1 VQGLFSFFASRGGRC
16 IALALLACTLPA
28 LAHAEEGEVTLMREA
43 CAKAEIPQDQIDAC
57 TKLIDTR
64 RLQGRDLAQAL
75 YQRGLGY
82 AAQTQYKE
90 AVRDFTQALKF
101 APGSTDALYNRGGAY
116 SKLGKWDEALAD
128 FDALLKIVPNDPNT
142 LYARAWVHAQR
153 AEDEAAIADLDQV
166 LTQAPDDQE
175 ALLDRGGLNIRAKR
189 YDAAIKDF
197 SHLLKLDPKAAA
209 AAYNRG
215 RAYYAKQDFKN
226 AAEDFTAA
234 LALRADNPYA
244 ALRLY
249 LAQSHLG
256 KGDAAVLKKGI
267 DALDPTIWPRPLL
280 ELFAGT
286 GTDPALIAGID
297 ELPPKFRLNV
307 LCEAQYYLG
316 ERALLKGDNK
326 AARDYFTAAAAT
338 DASNTTEHIDAKA
351 ALERV
356 K

>member
-1 VQGLFSFFASRGGRC
+1 MRPLFLS
-16 IALALLACTLPA
+16 ALLVLAAAAPTLA
-28 LAHAEEGEVTLMREA
+28 DSSDAEVAQMREA
-43 CAKAEIPQDQIDAC
+43 CAKSEAPQDQIEAC
-57 TKLIDTR
+57 TRLIDTR

-75 YQRGLGY
+75 YQRGLGH
-82 AAQTQYKE
+82 AAMASYKN
-90 AVRDFTQALKF
+90 AVRDFSQALKF

-116 SKLGKWDEALAD
+116 SKLGRWGDALAD
-128 FDALLKIVPNDPNT
+128 FNALLEIVPHDPNT

-153 AEDEAAIADLDQV
+153 GEDEAAIDDLDQV
-166 LTQAPDDQE
+166 IAQAPDDQA
-175 ALLDRGGLNIRAKR
+175 ALLDRGGLNIRAGR
-189 YDAAIKDF
+189 YDSAVKDF
-197 SHLLKLDPKAAA
+197 SHLLALDPKAAA

-215 RAYYAKQDFKN
+215 RAYYASQDFKN
-226 AAEDFTAA
+226 AAEDFA
-234 LALRADNPYA
+234 LALSLRADNPYA

-267 DALDPTIWPRPLL
+267 DKLDPTIWPRPLL

-297 ELPPKFRLNV
+297 ELPPRFRTDV

-316 ERALLKGDNK
+316 ERALLQGDK
-326 AARDYFTAAAAT
+326 DAARDYFTAAAASAAT
-338 DASNTTEHIDAKA
+338 ATTERIDAKA

-356 K
+356 E

>member
-1 VQGLFSFFASRGGRC
+1 MITVVLLLQPISAP
-16 IALALLACTLPA
+16 IALADS
-28 LAHAEEGEVTLMREA
+28 EEAAVTQMRDA
-43 CAKAEIPQDQIDAC
+43 CAKADAPQEQVESC
-57 TKLIDTR
+57 TKYIQTQ

-82 AAQTQYKE
+82 AAQGSYQN
-90 AVRDFTQALKF
+90 AVRDFSQALKF

-116 SKLGKWDEALAD
+116 SKLAQWDAALAD
-128 FDALLKIVPNDPNT
+128 FNALLKIVPNDPNT

-153 AEDEAAIADLDQV
+153 GEDKAAIDDLDQV
-166 LTQAPDDQE
+166 LAEEPDDQE
-175 ALLDRGGLNIRAKR
+175 ALLDRGGLNVRAGR
-189 YDAAIKDF
+189 YDDAVKDF
-197 SHLLKLDPKAAA
+197 GRLLKLDPKAAA

-215 RAYYAKQDFKN
+215 RAYYAKSDFKS
-226 AAEDFTAA
+226 AAEDFA
-234 LALRADNPYA
+234 LALKLRPDNPYA

-249 LAQSHLG
+249 LAQWHLG

-267 DALDPTIWPRPLL
+267 EALDPEIWPRPLL

-286 GTDPALIAGID
+286 GTDPALIAGIN
-297 ELPPKFRLNV
+297 ELPPRFRADT

-316 ERALLKGDNK
+316 ERVLLKGDKK
-326 AARDYFTAAAAT
+326 AARDYFAAAA
-338 DASNTTEHIDAKA
+338 ASTSMTTEHIDAKL

>member
-1 VQGLFSFFASRGGRC
+1 MRPFLLS
-16 IALALLACTLPA
+16 ALLVLAATTRTLA
-28 LAHAEEGEVTLMREA
+28 DAEETEIVQMREA
-43 CAKAEIPQDQIDAC
+43 CAKSEIPQDQIEAC

-75 YQRGLGY
+75 YQRGVGY
-82 AAQTQYKE
+82 ASMARYTD

-116 SKLGKWDEALAD
+116 SKLGRWDEALAD
-128 FDALLKIVPNDPNT
+128 FDALLKIVPNDPNAF
-142 LYARAWVHAQR
+142 YARAWVHAQR
-153 AEDEAAIADLDQV
+153 GEDGAAIDDLTQV
-166 LTQAPDDQE
+166 LSQAPNDQE
-175 ALLDRGGLNIRAKR
+175 ALLDRGGLNIRAGR
-189 YDAAIKDF
+189 YDSAIKDF

-209 AAYNRG
+209 AVYNRG
-215 RAYYAKQDFKN
+215 RAYYAKEDFKN
-226 AAEDFTAA
+226 AAEDFV
-234 LALRADNPYA
+234 LALKLRENNPYA

-256 KGDAAVLKKGI
+256 QGDAKVLKKGI
-267 DALDPTIWPRPLL
+267 DRLDPSIWPRPLL

-286 GTDPALIAGID
+286 GTDPALIAGIN
-297 ELPPKFRLNV
+297 ELPPKLRTDV

-316 ERALLKGDNK
+316 ERALLKGDKN

-338 DASNTTEHIDAKA
+338 HASGTTERIDAKA
-351 ALERV
+351 ALARV